1 MLAATMVAS
10 LAACGSKKTEEAT
23 STVHKDITAAQYD
36 GTVTSDA
43 EIYRK
48 GFTMPEFRGMEVT
61 VDKSVLNV
69 SDEDVDDY
77 INQNIVAI
85 QESLTAKHFQAEQQ
99 QMLLILLVQVT
110 L

>member
-1 MLAATMVAS
+1 MKKKLVSLMLAATMVAS

-48 GFTMPEFRGMEVT
+48 GFTT
-61 VDKSVLNV
+61 QNKSKNH
-69 SDEDVDDY
+69 SD
-77 INQNIVAI
+77 INRNYRKA
-85 QESLTAKHFQAEQQ
+85 
-99 QMLLILLVQVT
+99 LL
-110 L
+110 